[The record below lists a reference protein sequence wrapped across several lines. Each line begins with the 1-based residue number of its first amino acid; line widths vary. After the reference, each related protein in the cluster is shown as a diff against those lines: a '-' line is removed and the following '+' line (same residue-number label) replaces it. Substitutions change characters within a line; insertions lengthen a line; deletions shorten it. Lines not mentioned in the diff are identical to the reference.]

1 MCALVSKETKKTT
14 ANSLSGAQLS
24 KATKLAAITDFI
36 VHQITGTW
44 SYKPQILLS
53 TLMWV
58 SINRNSVPTCQP

>member
-36 VHQITGTW
+36 VHQITAW

-53 TLMWV
+53 TLMWL